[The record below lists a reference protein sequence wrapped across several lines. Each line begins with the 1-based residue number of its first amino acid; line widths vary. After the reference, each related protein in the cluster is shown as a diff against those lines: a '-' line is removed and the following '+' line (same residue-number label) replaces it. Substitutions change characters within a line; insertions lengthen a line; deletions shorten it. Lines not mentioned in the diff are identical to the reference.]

1 MITMAACWGLNNLFL
16 HASMIHLSNF
26 KNFFSLIQCFF
37 FDTYIESTYIS
48 CTRNIFCNIITI
60 NYLHGQ
66 SFNLYENR
74 EGESNSSFISGHSNG
89 LTFLAY
95 FSLVG
100 LLPGT
105 YLEGV
110 WSKLI
115 ISDAGIPFHFTFW
128 SISWRSTIH
137 FPSLMTRVFLL
148 FQL

>member
-1 MITMAACWGLNNLFL
+1 M
-16 HASMIHLSNF
+16 
-26 KNFFSLIQCFF
+26 FF
-37 FDTYIESTYIS
+37 FDTYIESTYTS
-48 CTRNIFCNIITI
+48 CTRNIFRNIIAI

-115 ISDAGIPFHFTFW
+115 ISDGWDTISFYFLVNFLKINNSLSFFNDSGIFT
-128 SISWRSTIH
+128 ISVVASHLR
-137 FPSLMTRVFLL
+137 
-148 FQL
+148 